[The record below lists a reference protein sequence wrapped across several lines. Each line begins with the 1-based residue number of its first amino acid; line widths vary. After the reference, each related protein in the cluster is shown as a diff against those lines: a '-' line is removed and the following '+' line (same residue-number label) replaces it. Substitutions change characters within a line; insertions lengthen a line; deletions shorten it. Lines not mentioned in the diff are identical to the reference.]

1 MKTRQTGLS
10 GPTGKNK
17 TGKRASKA
25 VSMPLAPLGQ
35 PAEVCNAPSAE
46 RKVGQIAP
54 APLEKTGG
62 QTAPGTPAPKPA
74 PAAASAPKPAL
85 MEGPTP
91 KPMPPQTPVLKP
103 AQAQPAAPVAPRTVD
118 VGFSVFQ
125 PQARAVSVCGEFNGW
140 SAKANP
146 MKLRGEGL
154 WQTVVALK
162 PGRYQYKF
170 VVDGEWMP
178 DPEAKQNVGNS
189 FGTLNSV
196 VEAG

>member
-1 MKTRQTGLS
+1 
-10 GPTGKNK
+10 
-17 TGKRASKA
+17 
-25 VSMPLAPLGQ
+25 MPLAPLGQ
-35 PAEVCNAPSAE
+35 PPDACKAQSAE
-46 RKVGQIAP
+46 CNVGQTVP

-62 QTAPGTPAPKPA
+62 QTAPQTPAPKPA
-74 PAAASAPKPAL
+74 PVAAPAPKPAPVASPAPKPAL
-85 MEGPTP
+85 VQGPAP
-91 KPMPPQTPVLKP
+91 KPMPPPTPVLKP
-103 AQAQPAAPVAPRTVD
+103 APAQPAAPAAPRTVD
-118 VGFSVFQ
+118 VRFSVFQ
-125 PQARAVSVCGEFNGW
+125 PQAKAVSVCGEFNGW

-154 WQTVVALK
+154 WQSVVALK

-178 DPEAKQNVGNS
+178 DPEAKQNVGNT